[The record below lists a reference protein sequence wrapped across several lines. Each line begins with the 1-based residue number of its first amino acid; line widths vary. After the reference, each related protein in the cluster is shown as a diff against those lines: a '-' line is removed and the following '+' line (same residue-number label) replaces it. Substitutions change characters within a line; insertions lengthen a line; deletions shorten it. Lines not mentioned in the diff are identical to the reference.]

1 MLQKFTYLRNRH
13 FFILDLTLLP
23 LAAYFAFVLRLDAF
37 DLGGYWPAAFCFAI
51 VATLAILLVF
61 RITGVYSRYWR
72 YASTEE
78 LLLLTGSVTIGA
90 LLGGL
95 LDVALV
101 NLLFEQFA
109 FPRSVPVIFLTLA
122 LMTASGPRL
131 MVRILS
137 GPPFSISQQEKPKN
151 VLIVGAGDA
160 GQMLAREI
168 RRNPSS
174 GLQLVGFVDDDPEK
188 QGLTTRGVPIL
199 GGRDDIPRLVEQMN
213 VKEVIIAMPSA
224 PGVAVRKIV
233 SICKESNAP
242 VRILPGLS
250 EMITRDVGLHHLR
263 PVDIND
269 LLRREPIQ
277 TDLVAVRAW
286 IQGKTILVTG
296 AGGSIGSELCRQIAR
311 ANPAHLILLGHGE
324 NSIFEIHNELRSE
337 FVYGHTSLERIT
349 PVIADVRDWPRLKQV
364 FAAYRPDLVFHAA
377 AHKHVPLM
385 EANPID
391 AITNNILGTHFLLET
406 CLAYDVQRF
415 VLISTDKA
423 VNPANIMGVTKR
435 MAELLTLDAAARSGR
450 PYVAVRFGNVL
461 GSRGS
466 VVPFFKKQIAA
477 GGPVTVTHPEVTRYF
492 MTIPE
497 AVQLVLQ
504 AGAMGRQGEL
514 FMLEMGDP
522 VKIVDLARDLIR
534 LSGLT
539 PDEDI
544 QIKFIG
550 LRPGEKLA
558 EELYQGHEDHAPTE
572 HEKILRVTSRYQQPQ
587 DLAQA
592 LDLLYDLS
600 RTGRVR
606 DALALIAGLVPEY
619 RPPAEVFPRTVED
632 ISHAIGDPDIDDP
645 DLPIPLSARWY

>member
-1 MLQKFTYLRNRH
+1 
-13 FFILDLTLLP
+13 
-23 LAAYFAFVLRLDAF
+23 
-37 DLGGYWPAAFCFAI
+37 
-51 VATLAILLVF
+51 
-61 RITGVYSRYWR
+61 
-72 YASTEE
+72 
-78 LLLLTGSVTIGA
+78 
-90 LLGGL
+90 
-95 LDVALV
+95 
-101 NLLFEQFA
+101 
-109 FPRSVPVIFLTLA
+109 
-122 LMTASGPRL
+122 
-131 MVRILS
+131 
-137 GPPFSISQQEKPKN
+137 
-151 VLIVGAGDA
+151 
-160 GQMLAREI
+160 
-168 RRNPSS
+168 
-174 GLQLVGFVDDDPEK
+174 
-188 QGLTTRGVPIL
+188 
-199 GGRDDIPRLVEQMN
+199 
-213 VKEVIIAMPSA
+213 
-224 PGVAVRKIV
+224 
-233 SICKESNAP
+233 
-242 VRILPGLS
+242 
-250 EMITRDVGLHHLR
+250 
-263 PVDIND
+263 
-269 LLRREPIQ
+269 
-277 TDLVAVRAW
+277 
-286 IQGKTILVTG
+286 
-296 AGGSIGSELCRQIAR
+296 
-311 ANPAHLILLGHGE
+311 E

-364 FAAYRPDLVFHAA
+364 FAAYRPGLVFHAA

-632 ISHAIGDPDIDDP
+632 IAHASGDPDIDDP
-645 DLPIPLSARWY
+645 DFPIPLSARWY